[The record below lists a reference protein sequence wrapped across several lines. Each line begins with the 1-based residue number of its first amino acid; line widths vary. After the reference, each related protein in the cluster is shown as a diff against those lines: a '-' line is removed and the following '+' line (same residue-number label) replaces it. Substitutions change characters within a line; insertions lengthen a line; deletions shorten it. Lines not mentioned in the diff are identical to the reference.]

1 MVKTLSRRTL
11 LAGPLVASLAPAVAT
26 AGQTEP
32 GRTEAAGVPFFR
44 GNLARTGEHP
54 GPGPIGEPV
63 ERWALQL
70 GQFLSS
76 TPAVVDGI
84 VYVGSIVPSSLEG
97 GALFAVDAAAGRELW
112 RCPTNP
118 GDAFFSAPAVV
129 DGVVYVGSYDGVVLA
144 ADAAT
149 GEERWRF
156 QTESGMFSSPAV
168 VDGVLYV
175 GDDAGR
181 LYAVDADDG
190 ELRWRFAI
198 DDPFE
203 RGMGAAP
210 AVVDGTVFAV
220 TGVRR
225 TGATS
230 FLHAL
235 DAATGEEQWRFAAEE
250 GGNVRGTVAVADDR
264 VHVATL
270 DGFLYAVDA
279 AGGEEHWRF
288 DGGGAVV
295 TSPAAVD
302 GLAYLATAGE
312 LHAVEAASGDA
323 RWSRRLTDGADLI
336 TQPTVAA
343 GKLYVADTAGT
354 LYAVDAASGDDRWQV
369 DARTYLASPAIVGGV
384 VYAAGDDGILRA
396 FASRPKHD
404 LPSD

>member
-1 MVKTLSRRTL
+1 MMRSFSRRTL
-11 LAGPLVASLAPAVAT
+11 LAGPLLASLAPAAAT
-26 AGQTEP
+26 AAQSEPGQTE
-32 GRTEAAGVPFFR
+32 TEGVPFFR

-63 ERWALQL
+63 ERWALKI
-70 GQFLSS
+70 GQFFSS
-76 TPAVVDGI
+76 SPAVAGGV
-84 VYVGSIVPSSLEG
+84 VYVGSIVPSTLEG
-97 GALFAVDAAAGRELW
+97 GALFAVEAATGRELW
-112 RCPTNP
+112 RCPTDL
-118 GDAFFSAPAVV
+118 GDAFFSAPALV

-156 QTESGMFSSPAV
+156 QAEAGIFSSPAV
-168 VDGVLYV
+168 VEGLLYI

-181 LYAVDADDG
+181 LYAVDAGDG

-220 TGVRR
+220 TGARR
-225 TGATS
+225 SSATS

-235 DAATGEEQWRFAAEE
+235 DAATGEERWRFAAEE
-250 GGNVRGTVAVADDR
+250 GGNVRGTVAVVDNR
-264 VHVATL
+264 VCVPTL

-279 AGGEEHWRF
+279 AEGKEQWRY
-288 DGGGAVV
+288 DVEGATQ
-295 TSPAAVD
+295 TSPAVVD
-302 GLAYLATAGE
+302 GLAYLATGGA
-312 LHAVEAASGDA
+312 LHSVEAASGEP

-336 TQPTVAA
+336 THPTVAA
-343 GKLYVADTAGT
+343 GKLYVCDAAGT

-369 DARTYLASPAIVGGV
+369 NARTYFASPAIVGDT
-384 VYAAGDDGILRA
+384 VYAAGDDGVLRA
-396 FASRPKHD
+396 FSSRPKHD
-404 LPSD
+404 LPSG